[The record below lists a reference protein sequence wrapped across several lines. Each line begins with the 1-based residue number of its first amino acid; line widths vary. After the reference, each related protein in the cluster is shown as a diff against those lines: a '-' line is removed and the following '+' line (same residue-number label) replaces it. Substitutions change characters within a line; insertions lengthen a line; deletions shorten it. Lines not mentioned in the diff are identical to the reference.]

1 MSDDARIESYKAGAD
16 SYISKPFNFEMLQ
29 VRVQKL
35 IEQRETRKETFKK
48 NIEITPSEITTTSL
62 DEGRKESSSFRRKKY
77 G

>member
-35 IEQRETRKETFKK
+35 IEQTGNEEGNVKK
-48 NIEITPSEITTTSL
+48 NIEITPSEITTTFL
-62 DEGRKESSSFRRKKY
+62 G
-77 G
+77 